1 MDDNYEDSTFTID
14 RFIEL
19 SGIRRTIFFK
29 KVKGITGFSP
39 NELIKMKRLNKA
51 AVLLRQG
58 EFTVSEVSYKVGFE
72 DPFIS
77 VNVLRLI
84 LTVRLKIT
92 KNQYSSFFLDS
103 VCLIVIFLRDRVQLV
118 LFSVL
123 F

>member
-1 MDDNYEDSTFTID
+1 M
-14 RFIEL
+14 
-19 SGIRRTIFFK
+19 
-29 KVKGITGFSP
+29 
-39 NELIKMKRLNKA
+39 
-51 AVLLRQG
+51 LRNLG
-58 EFTVSEVSYKVGFE
+58 
-72 DPFIS
+72 S